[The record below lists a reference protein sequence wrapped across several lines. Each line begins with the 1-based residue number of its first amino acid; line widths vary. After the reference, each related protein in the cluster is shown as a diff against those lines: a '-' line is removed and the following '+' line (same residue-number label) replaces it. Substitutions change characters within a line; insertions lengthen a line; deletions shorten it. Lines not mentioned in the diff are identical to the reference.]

1 MTEEHVPKGR
11 PESYEKD
18 DQERTRRVDEYMDRE
33 YEQVANRQYR
43 RDYTG
48 SVPNIGERR

>member
-1 MTEEHVPKGR
+1 MTEEHVPHGR
-11 PESYEKD
+11 PETYEED
-18 DQERTRRVDEYMDRE
+18 DLDRARRVDEYMDRE
-33 YEQVANRQYR
+33 YSQIANRNYR